1 MCALRGSFPGR
12 RVRNKVSQLPG
23 ISEVSFFGHGGYLS
37 PEEIRKKNQKNHQ
50 DAMSLKEKLAEDL
63 KAAMRAKDAVRLRT
77 IRSLR
82 AALME
87 REIAERQGGEATLTE
102 EQELAVV
109 QKQAKQRR
117 DALEQYEQAG
127 REDLAAKEREELEVL
142 KEYLPRQLGEDEV
155 RTVVAR
161 IVAETGA
168 ASPRDMGKVMGLAM
182 KELRGKADGRMVQAV
197 ARELL
202 SESE

>member
-1 MCALRGSFPGR
+1 
-12 RVRNKVSQLPG
+12 
-23 ISEVSFFGHGGYLS
+23 
-37 PEEIRKKNQKNHQ
+37 
-50 DAMSLKEKLAEDL
+50 MSLKERLAEEL

-87 REIAERQGGEATLTE
+87 REIAERHGGEAVLTE

-117 DALEQYEQAG
+117 DAIEQYEQAG

-142 KEYLPRQLGEDEV
+142 KDYLPRQLDEDEV
-155 RTVVAR
+155 RTVVQR
-161 IVAETGA
+161 IIAETGA
-168 ASPRDMGKVMGLAM
+168 SSLRDMGKVMGLAM
-182 KELRGKADGRMVQAV
+182 KQLRGKADGRMVQAV

-202 SESE
+202 SGEAG

>member
-1 MCALRGSFPGR
+1 
-12 RVRNKVSQLPG
+12 
-23 ISEVSFFGHGGYLS
+23 
-37 PEEIRKKNQKNHQ
+37 
-50 DAMSLKEKLAEDL
+50 MSLKEKLAEDL
-63 KAAMRAKDAVRLRT
+63 KAAMRARDAVRLRT

-87 REIAERQGGEATLTE
+87 REIAERHGGEAVLTE

-117 DALEQYEQAG
+117 DAIEQYEQAG

-142 KEYLPRQLGEDEV
+142 KDYLPRQLDEGEV
-155 RTVVAR
+155 RTVVQR
-161 IVAETGA
+161 IIAETDA
-168 ASPRDMGKVMGLAM
+168 SSPRDMGKVMGLAM
-182 KELRGKADGRMVQAV
+182 KQLRGKADGRMVQAV

-202 SESE
+202 SGEAG

>member
-1 MCALRGSFPGR
+1 
-12 RVRNKVSQLPG
+12 
-23 ISEVSFFGHGGYLS
+23 
-37 PEEIRKKNQKNHQ
+37 
-50 DAMSLKEKLAEDL
+50 MSLKERLAEEL

-87 REIAERQGGEATLTE
+87 REIAERHGGEAVLTE

-155 RTVVAR
+155 RTVVER
-161 IVAETGA
+161 IIAETGA
-168 ASPRDMGKVMGLAM
+168 SSPRDLGKVMGLAM

-197 ARELL
+197 ALRLL
-202 SESE
+202 SDGH

>member
-1 MCALRGSFPGR
+1 
-12 RVRNKVSQLPG
+12 
-23 ISEVSFFGHGGYLS
+23 
-37 PEEIRKKNQKNHQ
+37 
-50 DAMSLKEKLAEDL
+50 MSLKERLAEEL

-87 REIAERQGGEATLTE
+87 REIAERHGGEAVLTE

-117 DALEQYEQAG
+117 DAIEQYEQAG

-155 RTVVAR
+155 RTVVER
-161 IVAETGA
+161 IIAETGA
-168 ASPRDMGKVMGLAM
+168 SSPRDMGKVMGLAM

-197 ARELL
+197 ARRLL
-202 SESE
+202 SDGH

>member
-1 MCALRGSFPGR
+1 
-12 RVRNKVSQLPG
+12 
-23 ISEVSFFGHGGYLS
+23 
-37 PEEIRKKNQKNHQ
+37 
-50 DAMSLKEKLAEDL
+50 MSLKERLAEEL

-87 REIAERQGGEATLTE
+87 REIAERHGGEAVLTE

-117 DALEQYEQAG
+117 DAIEQYEQAG

-142 KEYLPRQLGEDEV
+142 KDYLPRQLDESEV
-155 RTVVAR
+155 RTVVER
-161 IVAETGA
+161 IIAETGA
-168 ASPRDMGKVMGLAM
+168 SSPREMGKVMGLAM

-197 ARELL
+197 ARALL
-202 SESE
+202 SGEAG

>member
-1 MCALRGSFPGR
+1 
-12 RVRNKVSQLPG
+12 
-23 ISEVSFFGHGGYLS
+23 
-37 PEEIRKKNQKNHQ
+37 
-50 DAMSLKEKLAEDL
+50 MSLQEKLAEDL
-63 KAAMRAKDAVRLRT
+63 KAAMRSRDAVRLRT

-87 REIAERQGGEATLTE
+87 REIAERSGGAAVLTE

-117 DALEQYEQAG
+117 DALEQYDRAG

-142 KEYLPRQLGEDEV
+142 KDYLPRQLDEGEV
-155 RTVVAR
+155 RTVVQR
-161 IVAETGA
+161 VIAETGA
-168 ASPRDMGKVMGLAM
+168 SSPRDMGKVMGLAM
-182 KELRGKADGRMVQAV
+182 KQLRGKADGRMVQAV

-202 SESE
+202 SENAG

>member
-37 PEEIRKKNQKNHQ
+37 PEKLRKKNPKNHQ

>member
-37 PEEIRKKNQKNHQ
+37 PEKLRKKNPKNHQ

-155 RTVVAR
+155 RAVVAR

>member
-1 MCALRGSFPGR
+1 
-12 RVRNKVSQLPG
+12 
-23 ISEVSFFGHGGYLS
+23 
-37 PEEIRKKNQKNHQ
+37 
-50 DAMSLKEKLAEDL
+50 MSLKERLAEEL

-87 REIAERQGGEATLTE
+87 REIAERHGGEAVLTE

-155 RTVVAR
+155 RTVVER
-161 IVAETGA
+161 IIAETGA
-168 ASPRDMGKVMGLAM
+168 SSPRDMGKVMGLAM

-197 ARELL
+197 ARRLL
-202 SESE
+202 SDGH

>member
-1 MCALRGSFPGR
+1 
-12 RVRNKVSQLPG
+12 
-23 ISEVSFFGHGGYLS
+23 
-37 PEEIRKKNQKNHQ
+37 
-50 DAMSLKEKLAEDL
+50 MSLKEKLAEDL
-63 KAAMRAKDAVRLRT
+63 KTAMRARDAVRLRT

-87 REIAERQGGEATLTE
+87 REIAERHGGEAVLTE

-117 DALEQYEQAG
+117 DAIEQYEQAG

-142 KEYLPRQLGEDEV
+142 KDYLPRQLDEAEV
-155 RTVVAR
+155 RTVVQR
-161 IVAETGA
+161 IIAETGA
-168 ASPRDMGKVMGLAM
+168 SSPRDMGKVMGLAM
-182 KELRGKADGRMVQAV
+182 KQLRGKADGRMVQAV

-202 SESE
+202 SGEAG